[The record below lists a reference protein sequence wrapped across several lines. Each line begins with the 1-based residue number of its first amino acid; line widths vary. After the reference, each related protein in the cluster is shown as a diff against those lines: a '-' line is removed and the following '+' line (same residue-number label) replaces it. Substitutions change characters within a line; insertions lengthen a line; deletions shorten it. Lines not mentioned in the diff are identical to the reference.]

1 MRFRWLALYPLIYA
15 AVFVAIAAWLVDR
28 ADVGLAAF
36 VTGQRILTRILSA
49 AGCFAAVSVFQPGDR
64 LRRAWFWLGTG
75 TILIL
80 ARDVLRLLP
89 SFAPSPGPV
98 AQGTLT
104 GLGIVANLT
113 LLAGIWMLARSW
125 RMVAIEMP
133 GGRSGVAAVAVITAA
148 IALAVAGPGALQ
160 NGREVLHGNWSHLI
174 FLVSALVDIVTLCLI
189 TPLLL
194 TAVALRGGLFSWPWG
209 LITASQL
216 AWLLYDAAAAFGPG
230 PGAMAFPLPEVFRGL
245 AENFVFAAG
254 LAQFLVVR
262 HVRQMSR
269 GGAAT

>member
-15 AVFVAIAAWLVDR
+15 AVFSAIAAWLADGANVD
-28 ADVGLAAF
+28 GLAPF
-36 VTGQRILTRILSA
+36 VTGQRILVRILAA
-49 AGCFAAVSVFQPGDR
+49 AGCFAAVSAFEPGDR

-80 ARDVLRLLP
+80 IRDVLRLLP
-89 SFAPSPGPV
+89 SFTPSPGPA
-98 AQGTLT
+98 AQATLT
-104 GLGIVANLT
+104 GLGIASNLT
-113 LLAGIWMLARSW
+113 LLAGIWLLARSW

-148 IALAVAGPGALQ
+148 VALALAGPGTLQ
-160 NGREVLHGNWSHLI
+160 NAREVLHGNWSHLI
-174 FLVSALVDIVTLCLI
+174 FLVSAVVDIVTICLI

-216 AWLLYDAAAAFGPG
+216 SWILYDAAAAFGPG
-230 PGAMAFPLPEVFRGL
+230 PGSAGFPLPDVFRGL
-245 AENFVFAAG
+245 GGNLLCAAG
-254 LAQFLVVR
+254 LTQFLVVR
-262 HVRQMSR
+262 HVRHMSR
-269 GGAAT
+269 GGSS